1 MLGWG
6 RLKLGQTEN
15 YRLNLRFLLGLIQ
28 GGKLACGTPRNA
40 LERFAFPLF
49 RKSLLLLTSGPPVG
63 TAMIRITWRRGSC

>member
-6 RLKLGQTEN
+6 RLKLGQTKIIGSICA
-15 YRLNLRFLLGLIQ
+15 FLLGLIQ

-63 TAMIRITWRRGSC
+63 TAMIRFTWRRGSC